1 MDKHE
6 FEGPNIPKINRFYL
20 FAYFLSNENK
30 LLLQDVTVFLIGE
43 EEIGEQNSQFNGIY
57 PQVS

>member
-6 FEGPNIPKINRFYL
+6 FEEPNIPKINRFYL
-20 FAYFLSNENK
+20 FVYILSNENTF
-30 LLLQDVTVFLIGE
+30 LLQDVTIFLIGE
-43 EEIGEQNSQFNGIY
+43 EEIGEQGSQFNGIY